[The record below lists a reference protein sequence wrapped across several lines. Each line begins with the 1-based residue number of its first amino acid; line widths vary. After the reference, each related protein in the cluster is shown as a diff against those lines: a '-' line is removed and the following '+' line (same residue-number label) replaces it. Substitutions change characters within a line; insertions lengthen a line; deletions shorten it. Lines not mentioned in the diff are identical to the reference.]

1 MRVAAAYDARVIC
14 LKLALAAV
22 FGLCLAL
29 PAAAQIN
36 GVPASVTSIN
46 FGGKFNPT
54 PGVPASVTSVGPRG
68 FTPNRQFFNQPA
80 CCINP
85 LFPISSRPFPS
96 HGHHHRNFFAGSTSP
111 VYLPYQPVYLMQDP
125 AEQDDAY
132 GQSEP
137 PEEYRGGPTIFDRRG
152 PGTPMPSNSY
162 PASPRV
168 SSQAP
173 AESMVAPQSETPV
186 ADQPETV
193 LVFKDGHQIEVQNY
207 AVIGD
212 TLFDLTP
219 GRQHKIQMSELDLD
233 ATAKQND
240 ERGIDFRLPPKG
252 E

>member
-1 MRVAAAYDARVIC
+1 MHVAAEYYARVIR

-22 FGLCLAL
+22 FALFLAL
-29 PAAAQIN
+29 PASAQIN
-36 GVPASVTSIN
+36 GVPASVTSFN

-54 PGVPASVTSVGPRG
+54 PGVPASVTSLGPRG
-68 FTPNRQFFNQPA
+68 FTPNLQFFNQPA

-85 LFPISSRPFPS
+85 LFPVSSQPFPS
-96 HGHHHRNFFAGSTSP
+96 HGHHRRNFFASAVP
-111 VYLPYQPVYLMQDP
+111 VYVPYQPVYLMQDP
-125 AEQDDAY
+125 GEQDDAY
-132 GQSEP
+132 DQSQP

-152 PGTPMPSNSY
+152 PGTRISSNSY
-162 PASPRV
+162 AARVPAREQEERP
-168 SSQAP
+168 
-173 AESMVAPQSETPV
+173 PQTQPETPV
-186 ADQPETV
+186 ANQPETV

-240 ERGIDFRLPPKG
+240 QRGIDFRLPPKG